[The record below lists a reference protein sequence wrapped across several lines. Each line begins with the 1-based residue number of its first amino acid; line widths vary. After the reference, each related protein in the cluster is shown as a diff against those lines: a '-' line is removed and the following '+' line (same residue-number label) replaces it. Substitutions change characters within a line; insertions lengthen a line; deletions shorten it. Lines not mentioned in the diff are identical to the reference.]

1 MDDFLLPSL
10 KESRFEWAS
19 RLTNILTP
27 HIIDGI
33 VSIFEESC
41 KLCRDTNE
49 PEKYLMTFQNFLSRI
64 PKWNENMIEAE
75 TKRIVEK
82 SHCKYLEDLVTC
94 VHIIQLKLLS
104 AIRVCSKQKK
114 IDINV
119 PKLNTFIHKV
129 YISVARKFY
138 KNAYLFE
145 TGISRMKK
153 QQNMSEIEKYVED
166 CILIAVRES
175 IPIEDLLKAY
185 MADTFEDEYKEEV
198 QEIKEEVIQQGG
210 GGGNNNS
217 DGNKDAET
225 NSNVDISSSTS
236 SSPSSSLEMITEIK
250 TPLVEA
256 TKLEPVLEIPKL
268 DPYVDEGLEKSITE
282 KQKVSFDASTKFDNN
297 LKIHDEVVNLDVVNL
312 NSDTSS
318 STDLILNDIEV
329 LY

>member
-27 HIIDGI
+27 HIIDGV

-64 PKWNENMIEAE
+64 PKWNENMIETE

-82 SHCKYLEDLVTC
+82 SHCKYLEDLVIC

-145 TGISRMKK
+145 TGISRLKK

-166 CILIAVRES
+166 CILIAIRES

-185 MADTFEDEYKEEV
+185 MADTFEDEYKEEI
-198 QEIKEEVIQQGG
+198 QEIKEEVIQNGG
-210 GGGNNNS
+210 ATTTDKPVEEQETIKIS
-217 DGNKDAET
+217 AE
-225 NSNVDISSSTS
+225 
-236 SSPSSSLEMITEIK
+236 EINMVEP
-250 TPLVEA
+250 TPTPNLNPV
-256 TKLEPVLEIPKL
+256 VLEIPKL
-268 DPYVDEGLEKSITE
+268 EPYIDEGLENSITE
-282 KQKVSFDASTKFDNN
+282 KQQKVSFEPSTKFDNN
-297 LKIHDEVVNLDVVNL
+297 IKIHDDVVNLDVMNL
-312 NSDTSS
+312 NSDSS
-318 STDLILNDIEV
+318 KVESDLILNDIEV

>member
-27 HIIDGI
+27 HIIDGV
-33 VSIFEESC
+33 VSIFEDSC

-64 PKWNENMIEAE
+64 PKWNENMIETE
-75 TKRIVEK
+75 TKRIIEK

-153 QQNMSEIEKYVED
+153 QQNMAEIEKYVED
-166 CILIAVRES
+166 CILIAIRES

-198 QEIKEEVIQQGG
+198 REIKEEVIQTGG
-210 GGGNNNS
+210 GSGDDSNNS
-217 DGNKDAET
+217 NKDKDDNKQFDKLSLGEPSASLT
-225 NSNVDISSSTS
+225 SSIT
-236 SSPSSSLEMITEIK
+236 SSPSLHID
-250 TPLVEA
+250 
-256 TKLEPVLEIPKL
+256 PVLEIPKL
-268 DPYVDEGLEKSITE
+268 DPYIDEGLEKSITE
-282 KQKVSFDASTKFDNN
+282 KQKVSFDSSTKFDNN
-297 LKIHDEVVNLDVVNL
+297 LKIHDDVVNLDVMNL
-312 NSDTSS
+312 SSDSKS
-318 STDLILNDIEV
+318 EPDLILNDIEV

>member
-10 KESRFEWAS
+10 KDSRFEWAS

-27 HIIDGI
+27 HIIDGV

-64 PKWNENMIEAE
+64 PKWNENMIETE

-82 SHCKYLEDLVTC
+82 SHCKYLEDLVIC

-145 TGISRMKK
+145 TGISRLKK

-166 CILIAVRES
+166 CILIAIRES
-175 IPIEDLLKAY
+175 IPIEELLKAY
-185 MADTFEDEYKEEV
+185 MADTFEDEYKEEI
-198 QEIKEEVIQQGG
+198 QEIKEEVIQTGG
-210 GGGNNNS
+210 SNPQTGGS
-217 DGNKDAET
+217 TDKPVEEQETIKISAE
-225 NSNVDISSSTS
+225 DISDNSFNQNTVE
-236 SSPSSSLEMITEIK
+236 PSSNTNQI
-250 TPLVEA
+250 
-256 TKLEPVLEIPKL
+256 VLEIPKL
-268 DPYVDEGLEKSITE
+268 EPYIDEGLEKSITE
-282 KQKVSFDASTKFDNN
+282 KQKVSFDSSTKFDNN
-297 LKIHDEVVNLDVVNL
+297 IKIHDDVVNLDVMNL
-312 NSDTSS
+312 TNLTSDTTKVES
-318 STDLILNDIEV
+318 DLILNDIEV

>member
-27 HIIDGI
+27 HIIDGV
-33 VSIFEESC
+33 VSIFEDSC

-64 PKWNENMIEAE
+64 PKWNENMIETE
-75 TKRIVEK
+75 TKRIIEK

-153 QQNMSEIEKYVED
+153 QQNMAEIEKYVED
-166 CILIAVRES
+166 CILIAIRES

-198 QEIKEEVIQQGG
+198 REIKEEVIQTGG
-210 GGGNNNS
+210 GSGDDFNNS
-217 DGNKDAET
+217 NKDKDDNKQFDNLSLGEPSA
-225 NSNVDISSSTS
+225 SLTS
-236 SSPSSSLEMITEIK
+236 SITSLPSLHID
-250 TPLVEA
+250 
-256 TKLEPVLEIPKL
+256 PVLEIPKL
-268 DPYVDEGLEKSITE
+268 DPYIDEGLEKSITE
-282 KQKVSFDASTKFDNN
+282 KQKVSFDSSTKFDNN
-297 LKIHDEVVNLDVVNL
+297 LKIHDDVVNLDVMNL
-312 NSDTSS
+312 SSDSKS
-318 STDLILNDIEV
+318 EPDLILNDIEV

>member
-27 HIIDGI
+27 HIIDGV

-64 PKWNENMIEAE
+64 PKWNENMIETE

-82 SHCKYLEDLVTC
+82 SHCKYLEDLVIC

-145 TGISRMKK
+145 TGISRLKK

-166 CILIAVRES
+166 CILIAIRES

-185 MADTFEDEYKEEV
+185 MADTFEDEYKEEI
-198 QEIKEEVIQQGG
+198 QEIKEEVIQNGG
-210 GGGNNNS
+210 GGTTDKPVVEEQETIKIS
-217 DGNKDAET
+217 AE
-225 NSNVDISSSTS
+225 
-236 SSPSSSLEMITEIK
+236 EINTVEP
-250 TPLVEA
+250 TPIPTPNPV
-256 TKLEPVLEIPKL
+256 VLEIPKL
-268 DPYVDEGLEKSITE
+268 EPYIDEGLEKSITE
-282 KQKVSFDASTKFDNN
+282 KQKVSFEPSTKFDNN
-297 LKIHDEVVNLDVVNL
+297 IKIHDDVVNLDVMNL
-312 NSDTSS
+312 TSDTTKVES
-318 STDLILNDIEV
+318 DLILNDIEV